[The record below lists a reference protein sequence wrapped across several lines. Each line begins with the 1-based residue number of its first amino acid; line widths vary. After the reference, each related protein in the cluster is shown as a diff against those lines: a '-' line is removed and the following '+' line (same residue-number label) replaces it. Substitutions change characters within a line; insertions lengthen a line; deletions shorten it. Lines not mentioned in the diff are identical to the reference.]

1 MRVFLDTNIIID
13 LLDNSRE
20 GFMSAALIFEAAK
33 EGLLDVCLSSQS
45 ITDCAYIARKK
56 PLAVF
61 QSAIGR
67 ILPFV
72 DVLPVTKTNLSK
84 ATTSACPD
92 FEDALQIAAAE
103 ADACDVIVT
112 HDKRH
117 FQGHTVLPIYTPEEF
132 LAKCKRN

>member
-33 EGLLDVCLSSQS
+33 EGYLDVCVSSHS

-56 PLAVF
+56 PLDIF
-61 QSAIGR
+61 QYAISR

-72 DVLPVTKTNLSK
+72 DVLPLTRDHLAK
-84 ATTSACPD
+84 ASTSSCPD
-92 FEDALQIAAAE
+92 FEDAALIACAE
-103 ADACDVIVT
+103 ENLCDVIIT
-112 HDKRH
+112 SNTKH
-117 FQGHTVLPIYTPEEF
+117 FKDFTFIKVHTPKEF
-132 LAKCKRN
+132 VRLMEG

>member
-33 EGLLDVCLSSQS
+33 EGFLDVCVSSQS

-56 PLAVF
+56 PLDVF
-61 QSAIGR
+61 QSAISR

-72 DVLPVTKTNLSK
+72 DVLPLTRDHLAK
-84 ATTSACPD
+84 ASTSSCPN
-92 FEDALQIAAAE
+92 FEDAALIACAE
-103 ADACDVIVT
+103 ESLCDVIIT
-112 HDKRH
+112 SNTKH
-117 FQGHTVLPIYTPEEF
+117 FKDFSFIKVHTPKEF
-132 LAKCKRN
+132 VRLIEG

>member
-33 EGLLDVCLSSQS
+33 ERLLDVCLSSQS

-84 ATTSACPD
+84 ASTSACPD
-92 FEDALQIAAAE
+92 FEDAALIACAE
-103 ADACDVIVT
+103 ENLCDIIIT
-112 HDKRH
+112 SNTKHIKS
-117 FQGHTVLPIYTPEEF
+117 FTTLPVQSPGEF
-132 LAKCKRN
+132 VQLVKG